1 MLINGRIIP
10 TIGEL
15 PTLCLLINALELSW
29 HLWVCHFNW
38 QIEDQGLV
46 EINLSAIL
54 DTFDLIG
61 LCYVLGLCHFL
72 KSCALPPSLLSHALF
87 VSPVWDHNVA
97 STIFWQD
104 NQKIRSSKRWRGG
117 GARTPWLIK
126 EFYMC

>member
-1 MLINGRIIP
+1 MLMSGRTIP

-15 PTLCLLINALELSW
+15 PTPQSLDSDLELSW

-46 EINLSAIL
+46 EVNLSAIL
-54 DTFDLIG
+54 DTFDVIG

-72 KSCALPPSLLSHALF
+72 KSCALSPSLLSHAFF

-97 STIFWQD
+97 STAFWRN
-104 NQKIRSSKRWRGG
+104 NQKIAG
-117 GARTPWLIK
+117 PW
-126 EFYMC
+126 EGNAV